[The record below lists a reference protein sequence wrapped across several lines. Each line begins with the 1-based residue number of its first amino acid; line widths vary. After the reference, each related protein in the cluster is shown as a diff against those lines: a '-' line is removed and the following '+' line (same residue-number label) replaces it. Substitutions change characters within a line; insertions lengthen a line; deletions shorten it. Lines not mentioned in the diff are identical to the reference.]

1 MDNIVKYLEDAFNIE
16 YSEEQKDILNHRGG
30 MCILACAGSG
40 KALKNGTKVATPV
53 GFVNIEDLY
62 VGHPIYGTDGKEHSV
77 IGVFPQG
84 KKRIVV
90 LNIGNKKVE
99 CSLDHLWKVTLVIHG
114 MKKDRIL
121 TTDGITKFIDKGVKV
136 YVPVM
141 EDINNPFVF
150 NKFSIENR
158 EVSRYIILDAEA
170 DMTCIK
176 VDTKD
181 SLFILENGVV
191 THNTTIL
198 THLLTKRIL
207 SGEIAN
213 PNTLLC
219 TTYSKAGADEMNKR
233 LKDMFNTLGLK
244 YKVTIKTMHAVY
256 LEVLHDLGFNFG
268 VIDGGTRRRYIREA
282 YRELDIPI
290 MDEESEQELD
300 SLLSYQVNN
309 LLSDEALYNSYAFN
323 LENISLRDYSQIR
336 QGYADRKSKNNLI
349 DFDDMQLYLYI
360 FLCQQNREDIINYC
374 KYKWSD
380 IYIDEAQ
387 DISKIQYEILKK
399 LITSADKF
407 VIIGDDD
414 QCLVSDT
421 KIHTQGKI
429 KNISELLDG
438 DFVGVCN
445 GLSGFKLKK
454 CDKVCHRKVDTDVI
468 EIKTLSGKRLMGTLK
483 HQCFVLDDEEI
494 YSNEPWVE
502 IRMFGSNRKNEYDYY
517 DACIITSVENEEY
530 AKIVSNYMT
539 FNDDLD
545 IVTKHFKDYDL
556 CKKYV
561 KCLYN
566 DCYINGIKLKV
577 LETAILG
584 NNKYRVV
591 NMDEIQA
598 GMKVPVITSGNTVT
612 TDLVIGRSRKN
623 YVGTVYDVSIPEYRN
638 FVANEIIVHNCIY
651 QWRGAD
657 PSIILNICG
666 EYDIN
671 RFVLSTNYRCKSN
684 IVDLAATGIKNNYR
698 RSDKS
703 MVAYNDGGK
712 VLVTNCNSESLYEYS
727 LKAYK
732 YIVDLI
738 NSGESVED
746 IAVLSRN
753 NYHLSILNN
762 MLIKKGIFVTCSEE
776 MKFSR
781 NKFYR
786 IIVDAL
792 KLINDTRNADLV
804 GKTLYNIC
812 RAFSKKNS
820 LTLAAVLK
828 HSALDLVGVLDIIK
842 ESTLHYKNTF
852 PGVPSTVL
860 TNIFGICDRISKDAI
875 DDLITLH
882 DLLKLSKKEDTARG
896 LLGQMYN
903 SISYR
908 FSRNKDADRT
918 FNGMVD
924 YLSNTISNSG
934 YEKTMEFLKMT
945 ELFEKGMLGVPG
957 SKIVLSTV
965 HSAKGR
971 EWKHL
976 ILFADDNIAFPS
988 FTNLC
993 KQYDKGVDKIDIS
1006 YAIDE
1011 DRRLHY
1017 VAMTRAKEDILI
1029 LTSFSNTSVFLLESL
1044 GIMNKSDGNDAI
1056 MNMAFN
1062 NKLDAR
1068 FIAEMKDKMKN
1079 SEYKFDI
1086 DISNVNN
1093 DMEILDK

>member
-360 FLCQQNREDIINYC
+360 FLCQ
-374 KYKWSD
+374 
-380 IYIDEAQ
+380 
-387 DISKIQYEILKK
+387 
-399 LITSADKF
+399 
-407 VIIGDDD
+407 
-414 QCLVSDT
+414 CL
-421 KIHTQGKI
+421 
-429 KNISELLDG
+429 
-438 DFVGVCN
+438 
-445 GLSGFKLKK
+445 
-454 CDKVCHRKVDTDVI
+454 
-468 EIKTLSGKRLMGTLK
+468 
-483 HQCFVLDDEEI
+483 
-494 YSNEPWVE
+494 
-502 IRMFGSNRKNEYDYY
+502 
-517 DACIITSVENEEY
+517 
-530 AKIVSNYMT
+530 
-539 FNDDLD
+539 
-545 IVTKHFKDYDL
+545 
-556 CKKYV
+556 
-561 KCLYN
+561 
-566 DCYINGIKLKV
+566 
-577 LETAILG
+577 
-584 NNKYRVV
+584 
-591 NMDEIQA
+591 
-598 GMKVPVITSGNTVT
+598 
-612 TDLVIGRSRKN
+612 
-623 YVGTVYDVSIPEYRN
+623 
-638 FVANEIIVHNCIY
+638 
-651 QWRGAD
+651 
-657 PSIILNICG
+657 ILN
-666 EYDIN
+666 
-671 RFVLSTNYRCKSN
+671 
-684 IVDLAATGIKNNYR
+684 
-698 RSDKS
+698 
-703 MVAYNDGGK
+703 
-712 VLVTNCNSESLYEYS
+712 
-727 LKAYK
+727 
-732 YIVDLI
+732 
-738 NSGESVED
+738 
-746 IAVLSRN
+746 
-753 NYHLSILNN
+753 
-762 MLIKKGIFVTCSEE
+762 
-776 MKFSR
+776 
-781 NKFYR
+781 
-786 IIVDAL
+786 
-792 KLINDTRNADLV
+792 
-804 GKTLYNIC
+804 
-812 RAFSKKNS
+812 
-820 LTLAAVLK
+820 
-828 HSALDLVGVLDIIK
+828 
-842 ESTLHYKNTF
+842 
-852 PGVPSTVL
+852 
-860 TNIFGICDRISKDAI
+860 
-875 DDLITLH
+875 
-882 DLLKLSKKEDTARG
+882 
-896 LLGQMYN
+896 
-903 SISYR
+903 
-908 FSRNKDADRT
+908 
-918 FNGMVD
+918 
-924 YLSNTISNSG
+924 
-934 YEKTMEFLKMT
+934 
-945 ELFEKGMLGVPG
+945 
-957 SKIVLSTV
+957 
-965 HSAKGR
+965 
-971 EWKHL
+971 L
-976 ILFADDNIAFPS
+976 ILF
-988 FTNLC
+988 
-993 KQYDKGVDKIDIS
+993 
-1006 YAIDE
+1006 
-1011 DRRLHY
+1011 
-1017 VAMTRAKEDILI
+1017 
-1029 LTSFSNTSVFLLESL
+1029 
-1044 GIMNKSDGNDAI
+1044 
-1056 MNMAFN
+1056 
-1062 NKLDAR
+1062 
-1068 FIAEMKDKMKN
+1068 
-1079 SEYKFDI
+1079 
-1086 DISNVNN
+1086 
-1093 DMEILDK
+1093 